1 MASLARS
8 TGRRLSFGL
17 LAAAL
22 AVSGCA
28 TEVGGRAL
36 AGGAADEQ
44 SPAARAP
51 APSGD
56 PVAEPGQCVLGS
68 SPAPVDC
75 AKPHHV
81 EVTKAGT
88 FGADLP
94 AARPDA
100 AVIFKAALPECRTE
114 AAKFLGS
121 TDFDASTLAAWMLWA
136 PVDDWAAGDRWYRCG
151 VAQLDPD
158 GKAVER
164 TGSLKGALSGEKFF
178 EFQVC
183 SSVKP
188 LEAAVKRISCT
199 EPHHAEGL
207 RVVTMGK
214 PGDPVPTPDEFNAA
228 ARPVCGETLT
238 KYLGTATRDDV
249 VATWRWPSQT
259 EWEQG
264 FTNLTC
270 YAQTDVPVTKKLR
283 NLGAAPLPVG

>member
-8 TGRRLSFGL
+8 TGRRLTFGL
-17 LAAAL
+17 LTAAL

-28 TEVGGRAL
+28 TEVGGHAV
-36 AGGAADEQ
+36 AGRPGAAE
-44 SPAARAP
+44 P
-51 APSGD
+51 APSSAQAPSAE
-56 PVAEPGQCVLGS
+56 PVAEPGQCVLGT

-94 AARPDA
+94 AARPEAD
-100 AVIFKAALPECRTE
+100 VIFKAALPDCRAE
-114 AAKFLGS
+114 AAKYLGS
-121 TDFDASTLAAWMLWA
+121 TDFDATTLAAWMLWA
-136 PVDDWAAGDRWYRCG
+136 PADDWAAGNRWYRCG
-151 VAQLDPD
+151 VAQLDTD

-164 TGSLKGALSGEKFF
+164 TGTVKGALTGEKFF
-178 EFQVC
+178 DFQVC

-188 LEAAVKRISCT
+188 LEGAVKRIACT

-214 PGDPVPTPDEFNAA
+214 PTDPLPSPEAFNAA

-270 YAQTDVPVTKKLR
+270 FAQTDVAVTKKLR
-283 NLGAAPLPVG
+283 NIGTAPLPGG